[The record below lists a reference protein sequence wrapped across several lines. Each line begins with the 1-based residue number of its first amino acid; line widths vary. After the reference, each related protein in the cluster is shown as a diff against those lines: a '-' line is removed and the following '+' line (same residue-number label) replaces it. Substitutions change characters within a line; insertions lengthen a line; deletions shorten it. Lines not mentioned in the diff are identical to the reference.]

1 MTLFYRC
8 IMVWLK
14 IADFILVQIYQK
26 VPLHPILWTCTK
38 ELFCISYWIISEF
51 CCCENEIFLTHLQYF
66 VSNAFSSPRA
76 DITERNADL
85 VCTDSNRNHVDGFT
99 IESSRV
105 VNVTMETICQRVQPV
120 YMKYLTYSGELLLSK
135 VFINKSTSPQ
145 PFIENN
151 VGKWF
156 RGRIYGAFEIR
167 NTSKTI

>member
-1 MTLFYRC
+1 MQILFWCKFIKKFLSILFYEH
-8 IMVWLK
+8 VLK
-14 IADFILVQIYQK
+14 K
-26 VPLHPILWTCTK
+26 
-38 ELFCISYWIISEF
+38 FCISYWIISEF
-51 CCCENEIFLTHLQYF
+51 CCCENEIFPIHLQYF
-66 VSNAFSSPRA
+66 VSNAFSSPRT
-76 DITERNADL
+76 DITEKNADL

-156 RGRIYGAFEIR
+156 RGNIYGDFEIR